1 MGTFK
6 KAGNPPWAGGCAAR
20 DLSPKARAFFVEVRM
35 PELKDGSMAGDVMR
49 ECERRGITLTA
60 IDATQTEPGYV
71 RMAGPVGS
79 QADMEAMQPL
89 VTEHCEFI
97 FGALKAL
104 EMAEPPP
111 RLADLH

>member
-1 MGTFK
+1 MPETK
-6 KAGNPPWAGGCAAR
+6 DGCA
-20 DLSPKARAFFVEVRM
+20 
-35 PELKDGSMAGDVMR
+35 AGDVMR

-60 IDATQTEPGYV
+60 VDATATEPGYV

-79 QADMEAMQPL
+79 DADMEAMKPL

-97 FGALKAL
+97 FAALKC
-104 EMAEPPP
+104 MDKAEPPE